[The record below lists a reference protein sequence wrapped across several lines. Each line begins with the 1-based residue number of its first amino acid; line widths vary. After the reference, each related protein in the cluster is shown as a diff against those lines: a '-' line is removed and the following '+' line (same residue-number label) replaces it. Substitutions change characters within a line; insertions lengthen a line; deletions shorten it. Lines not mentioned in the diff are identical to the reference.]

1 MYIGL
6 LPVKQHYLGLALPSE
21 CPVVTDCLRGVV
33 STAITSQIVCRP
45 LGCCGGTPPGS
56 ITNRLFDSC
65 LSVDLETVLFGHR
78 CLESVK
84 SASTETGQIKFG
96 VKLIEVGPLV
106 AS

>member
-6 LPVKQHYLGLALPSE
+6 LPGETALSRSRTAQ

-33 STAITSQIVCRP
+33 SSDITSQIVCRP

-56 ITNRLFDSC
+56 TTNRLFDSC
-65 LSVDLETVLFGHR
+65 FSVDPETVLFGHR

-84 SASTETGQIKFG
+84 SASTEKGQIKFG
-96 VKLIEVGPLV
+96 LKLKEVSPLV